1 MPPDPAPLAAAAQR
15 KHQSALDRARAALR
29 AAHQS
34 GMPVTF
40 QSIAARADVSR
51 QWLYKNPE
59 LRAEVERLRAV
70 QTGPQ
75 PLPAVQRASD
85 ASLRQRNLT
94 LLEENK
100 RLRSENQELKQELA
114 ALLGERR
121 AQPLSHRPRS
131 GA

>member
-15 KHQSALDRARAALR
+15 KRQSALDRARAAIME
-29 AAHQS
+29 AHQS

-59 LRAEVERLRAV
+59 LRAEIEKLRAR

-75 PLPAVQRASD
+75 PIPAVQRASD
-85 ASLRQRNLT
+85 ASLRQRNVT

-100 RLRSENQELKQELA
+100 RLRRENQELKQELG

-121 AQPLSHRPRS
+121 APPFRRHPRS

>member
-1 MPPDPAPLAAAAQR
+1 MPPDPAPLAAAARR
-15 KHQSALDRARAALR
+15 KHDSALERARAALI
-29 AAHQS
+29 AAHRS
-34 GMPVTF
+34 GVPVTF
-40 QSIAARADVSR
+40 QSIAAGAGVSR

-59 LRAEVERLRAV
+59 LRAEVEKLRAR

-85 ASLRQRNLT
+85 ASLRQRNVM

-100 RLRSENQELKQELA
+100 RLRRENQELKQELA

-121 AQPLSHRPRS
+121 AQPPSQGTRS